1 MHYKIIS
8 ILNIIIFLP
17 IIYLTI
23 FEIFLRLI
31 IFLFTFN
38 SDIMMYGI
46 NKNINLE
53 LHSIKNR
60 ELYISNDYK
69 LLNNKNKTKQNKD
82 NEIWI
87 FGGSTS
93 NTGFCDSKNLSWVN
107 FLESELRKKNFS
119 KNGVSSTFSI
129 NVLKSQLEKQE
140 KPKIILW
147 ANKVNEVIYVKRN
160 FNNNDYFYSLKKTLK
175 ENIVTF
181 FLFEE
186 LLTRL
191 FDKVGFNIRSEK
203 KILDKNDYKL
213 SSENYYKN
221 TIEAINLAKMYNVEK
236 FYIVSIFNKANL
248 DNNETEFY
256 KFYEEKVNKIIR
268 REGIVEYINTKKYLK
283 LEDKQKKLFCDV
295 MHQNYIGKVLTGKI
309 VSDYIND
316 KK

>member
-23 FEIFLRLI
+23 FETFLRLI
-31 IFLFTFN
+31 IFLFTLN

-93 NTGFCDSKNLSWVN
+93 NSGFCDSKNLSWVD
-107 FLESELRKKNFS
+107 FLKSELRKKNFS

-140 KPKIILW
+140 KPEIILW

-186 LLTRL
+186 LLIRL

-203 KILDKNDYKL
+203 KMLDKNDYKL
-213 SSENYYKN
+213 SSENYYQN
-221 TIEAINLAKMYNVEK
+221 TIEAINLAKIYDVEK

-248 DNNETEFY
+248 DNKETEFY